1 MEEKKEK
8 LDIRGHFV
16 ASTGEYVDYHIYEPD
31 KKREEKTPKEFAEDL
46 TEAVLESAIGAGK
59 NVISKRFEMLES
71 ELRLEKASLHIVKTN
86 MECILILCR
95 RAMEAGKLD
104 KEVYKEISLIKTD
117 GQNDNYIPENY
128 KQ

>member
-16 ASTGEYVDYHIYEPD
+16 ASTGEYVDYRIYEPD

-46 TEAVLESAIGAGK
+46 TDAVLATAIGAGK
-59 NVISKRFEMLES
+59 NVIRERFEILES
-71 ELRLEKASLHIVKTN
+71 ELRLEKASKHIVKTT
-86 MECILILCR
+86 MESILILCR

-104 KEVYKEISLIKTD
+104 KEVYKEISLIKTE
-117 GQNDNYIPENY
+117 GHTDNYIPENY
-128 KQ
+128 K